1 MYNEEYRK
9 KLITPEQ
16 AALIVESGNIVDLL
30 GFTSV
35 STTFDK
41 ALAKRVDELKDIKV
55 RTILSF
61 HSGWEMFKVDPEH
74 KVFMSEPVFADGI
87 VRRDFGLG
95 NFAGVPSLFNEYPR
109 MYEKGDLP
117 VDVGTFAVS
126 PMDEDGYFHMG
137 PSSGSYG
144 LAMARAAKTFIAEV
158 NTNVFKINNS
168 HDDIKIHISEV
179 DYIIEGEN
187 SPISVLPDP
196 PATGEAIEIGKIIVN
211 EIIDGAC
218 LQVGIG
224 AIPQAVVTL
233 LSESDIKDLGVHTEL
248 FADGLMKLCKSGK
261 VTNKRKTFMPGISV
275 TALAMGTKDFYE
287 FCKTTDELCML
298 PVNVSNDPY
307 NIGLNDNVVA
317 INGCLEIDL
326 TGQVNS
332 ESMGPHMFSGTGGQ
346 LDYVLGAYRSKGG
359 KSIVCASSTFKK
371 KDGTLGSRIVPFLK
385 PGSCVTDPRASMQ
398 YVCTEKGIVNLKGC
412 SMWTRSEK
420 LISIAHPS
428 FRDELIKEAENMK
441 IWRPSNKR

>member
-1 MYNEEYRK
+1 MHKEEYQK

-16 AALIVESGNIVDLL
+16 AAKMVGSGMTVDLL

-41 ALAKRVDELKDIKV
+41 ALAKRVNELSEVKI
-55 RTILSF
+55 RTMLSF
-61 HSGWEMFKVDPEH
+61 HSGWEVFKADPEH
-74 KVFMSEPVFADGI
+74 KVFMVEPVFVDGI
-87 VRRDFGLG
+87 VRRDFGFG
-95 NFAGVPSLFNEYPR
+95 NYAGVPSLFNEYPR

-117 VDVGTFAVS
+117 VDIGTFAVS
-126 PMDEDGYFHMG
+126 PMDEEGYFHMG

-144 LAMARAAKTFIAEV
+144 LALARAAKTFIAEV

-187 SPISVLPDP
+187 SPLSFLPDP

-211 EIIDGAC
+211 EIVDGAC

-233 LSESDIKDLGVHTEL
+233 LCESDIKDLGVHTEL

-261 VTNKRKTFMPGISV
+261 VTNKRKTFMPGINV
-275 TALAMGTKDFYE
+275 TALVMGTEELYQY
-287 FCKTTDELCML
+287 CKTADNICML

-317 INGCLEIDL
+317 INACLEIDL

-346 LDYVLGAYRSKGG
+346 LDYVMGAYRSKGG
-359 KSIVCASSTFKK
+359 KSIICASSTFKK

-385 PGSCVTDPRASMQ
+385 PGTCVTDPRASMH
-398 YVCTEKGIVNLKGC
+398 YVCTEQGIVNLKGC
-412 SMWTRSEK
+412 SMWARSEK

>member
-1 MYNEEYRK
+1 MHNEEYRK
-9 KLITPEQ
+9 KLITAEK
-16 AALIVESGNIVDLL
+16 AASMVESGMIVDLL
-30 GFTSV
+30 GFTSIC
-35 STTFDK
+35 TTFDK
-41 ALAKRVDELKDIKV
+41 ALAKRVNELNNIRV
-55 RTILSF
+55 RTILAF
-61 HSGWEMFKVDPEH
+61 HDGWEVFKADPEH
-74 KVFMSEPVFADGI
+74 RVFMVEPLFADGI

-95 NFAGVPSLFNEYPR
+95 NYAGVPSLFNEYPI

-117 VDVGTFAVS
+117 VDIGAFPVS

-158 NTNVFKINNS
+158 NTNIFKINNS
-168 HDDIKIHISEV
+168 HDDIKIHVSEV

-187 SPISVLPDP
+187 SQLSVLPDS
-196 PATGEAIEIGKIIVN
+196 PATGDAIEIGKIIVN
-211 EIIDGAC
+211 EIVDGAC

-233 LSESDIKDLGVHTEL
+233 LGESDIKDLGIHTEL

-275 TALAMGTKDFYE
+275 TTLAMGTKEFYE
-287 FCKTTDELCML
+287 FCKTTNELCMV
-298 PVNVSNDPY
+298 PVNISNDPY

-317 INGCLEIDL
+317 INGCLDIDL

-332 ESMGPHMFSGTGGQ
+332 ESMGPHMYSGTGGQ

-359 KSIVCASSTFKK
+359 KSIICAASTFKK

-385 PGSCVTDPRASMQ
+385 PGSCVTDPRASMN
-398 YVCTEKGIVNLKGC
+398 YVCTEQGIVNLKGC
-412 SMWTRSEK
+412 SMWSRSEK

-428 FRDELIKEAENMK
+428 FRDDLIKEADKMK